1 MLVIEPKSTSPRK
14 VGSGL
19 FDIARNLINKTANST
34 LARKVINSATTK
46 NLQRAVDSEIGKEIK
61 RSVLTG
67 VSKGSESATQSVFE
81 KLGIAPPPSQTRKRK
96 KTTKKKTKKV
106 TKSKKAKGVG
116 GDGVVG
122 VGEGIVL
129 D

>member
-1 MLVIEPKSTSPRK
+1 MLVIETKSSSCRK
-14 VGSGL
+14 ADGSGI
-19 FDIARNLINKTANST
+19 FDIAKNLFKKTANSA

-81 KLGIAPPPSQTRKRK
+81 KLGIAPPPPRTRKRK
-96 KTTKKKTKKV
+96 KKTKV
-106 TKSKKAKGVG
+106 TKSKKANG
-116 GDGVVG
+116 
-122 VGEGIVL
+122 GEGIVF

>member
-1 MLVIEPKSTSPRK
+1 MLVIESKSCRK
-14 VGSGL
+14 SGSSGSGL
-19 FDIARNLINKTANST
+19 FDIAKNLINKTANSA

-67 VSKGSESATQSVFE
+67 VSKASESTAQSVFD
-81 KLGIAPPPSQTRKRK
+81 KLGIAPPPPRTRKRK
-96 KTTKKKTKKV
+96 KKTKV
-106 TKSKKAKGVG
+106 TTTTKSKKGKGC
-116 GDGVVG
+116 
-122 VGEGIVL
+122 GEGIVF